1 MLLLNDLIRYLR
13 ILNNKISYEI
23 ISDPAT
29 HLGLASGT
37 DSHWGSYNS
46 SYASYLGQT
55 QPASFNS
62 TTAALSAYGSAVG
75 GANTT
80 GEVGSASS
88 GTAGSGHLLTEHG
101 STPNQIPTGKDFLQI
116 LMKYLSF
123 KVLTAKTTV
132 RTIKSILKGK

>member
-1 MLLLNDLIRYLR
+1 MFDSFICSYSFVRNIIILML
-13 ILNNKISYEI
+13 YEM

-29 HLGLASGT
+29 HLGLTSGT

-75 GANTT
+75 GANTA

-101 STPNQIPTGKDFLQI
+101 STPNQIPTGKTF
-116 LMKYLSF
+116 MF
-123 KVLTAKTTV
+123 N
-132 RTIKSILKGK
+132 